1 MKRLALGIGLL
12 LLLLPVAAVAQSDS
26 FDFNTTGGSDSAWSA
41 GSGGLF
47 VTSGVLGQTLNV
59 TDANGNYPSNF
70 AIQLIAN
77 GTNMTVGLVPG
88 CTPFLDCSFM
98 EGSALEVATGSLVG
112 FTGSGGIGSV
122 ATYSGGELEVT
133 DDIYNDCPSGACFF
147 GTFVGDPTLTV
158 GGGNTLTFNGTFLVG
173 TLDPILIPELAF
185 WGAPVNPNDPN
196 LVEGTLTFTLSGG
209 LNSNALG
216 SCGVDPPPCF
226 HSGDLIVSPV
236 PEPGTLTLLGTG
248 LLSLA
253 GVLRRKL
260 RKQ

>member
-1 MKRLALGIGLL
+1 MKRLVLVVGLSL
-12 LLLLPVAAVAQSDS
+12 VLLPVAAVAQSDS
-26 FDFNTTGGSDSAWSA
+26 FDFNATGGSDSSWSA

-47 VTSGVLGQTLNV
+47 ASSGVLGQSLVV
-59 TDANGNYPSNF
+59 TDANGNNPANF

-77 GTNMTVGLVPG
+77 GTNMTTG
-88 CTPFLDCSFM
+88 FLPMCAPDACSFM
-98 EGSALEVATGSLVG
+98 EGSELEVLTGSLVG

-133 DDIYNDCPSGACFF
+133 DDIYGDCPSGACFF

-185 WGAPVNPNDPN
+185 FGAPINGNDPN

-209 LNSNALG
+209 LNSNAVG

-226 HSGDLIVSPV
+226 HSGDLIVTPV